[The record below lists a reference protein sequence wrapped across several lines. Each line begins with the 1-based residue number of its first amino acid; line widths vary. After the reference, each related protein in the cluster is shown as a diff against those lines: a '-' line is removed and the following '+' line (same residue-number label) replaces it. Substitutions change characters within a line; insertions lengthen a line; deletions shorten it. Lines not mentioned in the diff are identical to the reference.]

1 MAASNLQKT
10 DIPDRLEKKKKKKQ
24 IGLFYQAFPGFRN
37 LNLMWTW
44 RWDKIGIEREDRKEK
59 ELTKNNESVA
69 YSGLP
74 SEFKGP

>member
-10 DIPDRLEKKKKKKQ
+10 DIPDRLGKKKKKQ
-24 IGLFYQAFPGFRN
+24 IGSFYQAFPGFRN

-44 RWDKIGIEREDRKEK
+44 RWGKIGIEREGRKEK
-59 ELTKNNESVA
+59 ELTENNESVA

-74 SEFKGP
+74 SEFEGS